1 MELAITNEW
10 LGTVIMLHSLFD
22 YSLAKK
28 VKITLGI
35 SCGISCG
42 ISWNITRNVASYL
55 TKDLCEMEWGRLLG

>member
-10 LGTVIMLHSLFD
+10 LGIVIMLHSLFD

-35 SCGISCG
+35 SCGIS
-42 ISWNITRNVASYL
+42 WNITRNVA
-55 TKDLCEMEWGRLLG
+55 T